1 VTNPPATSPP
11 LNSVPPT
18 VDSSLSAA
26 PYNPSARLEELMA
39 RANSRGGVNAWEIA
53 EIAKLRGVSPWA
65 PLHVI
70 IGKSIS

>member
-1 VTNPPATSPP
+1 
-11 LNSVPPT
+11 
-18 VDSSLSAA
+18 
-26 PYNPSARLEELMA
+26 MA